1 MPTQPLSALDTDEVE
16 NIYIFLA
23 DALRY
28 DTVPEGVAERGLK
41 FKTVA
46 HALATPQ
53 CLPTIISG
61 RLPPKH
67 GVTWFQHTI
76 RQEVDT
82 IFDIP
87 NLNVTYSELD
97 WPGSALHRVLGGPD
111 EMDLRSIEEPFI
123 VLEHNNGGHAPYP
136 HLDAS
141 SPDEMLEDIDSTG
154 ELREHYKTSVAESTK
169 RFDDRVEILA
179 DKGSL
184 DNTLIIYLSD
194 HGQFLGEHGGFFGHG
209 LPMAPE
215 VIYVPTVFIHPSLPP
230 GASGAHLLK
239 QTDIFP
245 TIQAAIGSG
254 EYAADG
260 ENLLETVEENRPAFS
275 QGLMHPPPRYRET
288 FLDPGYY
295 AYGVWTRS
303 GGHVFVKNSR
313 IARLVTA
320 LYESTFS
327 ANTGAYN
334 SHKHLIHRLNFTISH
349 YLKNYHQYGTPEI
362 GRNTAQSFVNSLNT
376 EIKEERE
383 SRKLSDGT
391 LERLSN
397 LGYK

>member
-1 MPTQPLSALDTDEVE
+1 MVHRRLQRTNFADGE
-16 NIYIFLA
+16 FL
-23 DALRY
+23 LINLME
-28 DTVPEGVAERGLK
+28 P
-41 FKTVA
+41 
-46 HALATPQ
+46 HTPH
-53 CLPTIISG
+53 
-61 RLPPKH
+61 LPPEP
-67 GVTWFQHTI
+67 F
-76 RQEVDT
+76 R
-82 IFDIP
+82 
-87 NLNVTYSELD
+87 TYSESISYNIGD
-97 WPGSALHRVLGGPD
+97 AFANA
-111 EMDLRSIEEPFI
+111 IEEPYRNRRAYDDSAAY
-123 VLEHNNGGHAPYP
+123 L
-136 HLDAS
+136 S
-141 SPDEMLEDIDSTG
+141 SVYREVYR
-154 ELREHYKTSVAESTK
+154 ELQQS
-169 RFDDRVEILA
+169 FDM
-179 DKGSL
+179 
-184 DNTLIIYLSD
+184 IITLSD
-194 HGQFLGEHGGFFGHG
+194 HGELLGEHGLTAHG
-209 LPMAPE
+209 SPTCPE
-215 VIYVPTVFIHPSLPP
+215 LVYVPTVFVHPSLPS

-245 TIQAAIGSG
+245 TIQSAVSAG

-275 QGLMHPPPRYRET
+275 QGLMHPPPRFRET

-303 GGHVFVKNSR
+303 GGHVFAKNSR

-362 GRNTAQSFVNSLNT
+362 GRDTALSFVDSLNT
-376 EIKEERE
+376 EIKEERN
-383 SRKLSDGT
+383 SRELSDGT